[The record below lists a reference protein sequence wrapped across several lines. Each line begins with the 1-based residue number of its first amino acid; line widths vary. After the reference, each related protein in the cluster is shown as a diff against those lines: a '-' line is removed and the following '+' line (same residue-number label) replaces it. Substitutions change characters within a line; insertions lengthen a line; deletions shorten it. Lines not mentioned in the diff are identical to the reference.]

1 MIIGVAALLTNHALA
16 LLRIAEEP
24 GIRLRDVAACLDVT
38 ERAAH
43 RIVCDLEEAGYLTRH
58 RVGRR
63 NHYEVHAEGPVGDP
77 IAGEPPVG
85 ELLAPLL
92 AAKASAA

>member
-1 MIIGVAALLTNHALA
+1 MIIGVAALLTNHARA

-63 NHYEVHAEGPVGDP
+63 NHYEVHAERPVGDP
-77 IAGEPPVG
+77 IAGELPVG